1 MPSTVARRG
10 AVILIALVPLSACAD
25 APPGPRTGPPPASA
39 TAADLH
45 RYVTGEAAAN
55 LVEGNHFARLAESEP
70 GATGLISAERA
81 GQLALADART
91 FGPFVKRGWERDRG
105 AAIDLTGLRV
115 HPVIHF
121 ARTPYGEFPD
131 GYHPAF
137 RTGYGPYYLVH
148 LVDGAGRTVL
158 VSAVSAFAVDV
169 TVDDHGRLRL
179 PVQHGNEVI
188 VAAIPVDSTRWS
200 PRSPEEAVRLAAGRS
215 GARAV
220 RTPELVLV
228 GRPYH
233 PYWAAWKVTLERP
246 VPVRARSGRQR
257 ATDELYVSPNGKLW
271 APAESQPARVEVV
284 AERAAATVAEARRA
298 RQTPDRVWLGV
309 RPGFAIKFEEVDP
322 AGTGE

>member
-1 MPSTVARRG
+1 M
-10 AVILIALVPLSACAD
+10 
-25 APPGPRTGPPPASA
+25 
-39 TAADLH
+39 
-45 RYVTGEAAAN
+45 YVTGEAASN
-55 LVEGNHFARLAESEP
+55 LVQGDHFARLAEGEP

-81 GQLALADART
+81 GQLALADVRT
-91 FGPFVKRGWERDRG
+91 FGPFVKRAWERDRG
-105 AAIDLTGLRV
+105 EAIDLAGLRV

-121 ARTPYGEFPD
+121 ARTPYGEFPV

-148 LVDGAGRTVL
+148 LVDAAGRTVL
-158 VSAVSAFAVDV
+158 VSAVSALAVDV

-233 PYWAAWKVTLERP
+233 PYWAAWRVTLERP
-246 VPVRARSGRQR
+246 VPVRARNGRR
-257 ATDELYVSPNGKLW
+257 RTTDELYVGPSGKLW
-271 APAESQPARVEVV
+271 APAESQPARVEVG
-284 AERAAATVAEARRA
+284 AERAAATAAEARRA
-298 RQTPDRVWLGV
+298 RRTPQRVWLDV
-309 RPGFAIKFEEVDP
+309 RPDFAVKFEEVEP